1 MRFLQISD
9 VHGSLDAVSKAADK
23 ARGFDAILVVG
34 DITHFGSVPQAQTLL
49 GKLAETDLDIFFV
62 AGNCDHPS
70 LLSWNPSNP
79 RITNLHLK
87 KVSFRGLEL
96 VGLGGGNTSPFN
108 TYVEFTEEQFAS
120 MLSRLK
126 PSTSNF
132 ILVTHTPPYGVDAD
146 IGRGTHLGSK
156 AIREY
161 VERERPL
168 VVCCGHIHEARSIS
182 TVGRTK
188 VVNAGPARDG
198 FCAAVNVADNVV
210 EAELLR
216 L

>member
-1 MRFLQISD
+1 
-9 VHGSLDAVSKAADK
+9 
-23 ARGFDAILVVG
+23 
-34 DITHFGSVPQAQTLL
+34 
-49 GKLAETDLDIFFV
+49 
-62 AGNCDHPS
+62 
-70 LLSWNPSNP
+70 
-79 RITNLHLK
+79 
-87 KVSFRGLEL
+87 FRGLEL

-210 EAELLR
+210 E
-216 L
+216 